1 MSGAGASAPGGNDLA
16 RGALLMLGSAALFA
30 VMGGLIKVVSARL
43 PNEMVVFFR
52 SAAGLVA
59 LIPWIWHRG
68 GWSVL
73 RTEHPRRHLTRA
85 LAGLAAMY
93 CYFYAIAHMPLAEA
107 TLLNYST
114 PLFVPFIAWLWLGEP
129 VGRSLKMALAIGFAG
144 IVFILKPGLSLL
156 TPVALVAAAAGAFAA
171 MAMVSIRRLS
181 RSESTTRIVFYFTV
195 ISTAISAV
203 PLTWSWRTPPPDLW
217 APLIVMGVV
226 ASAAQL
232 MLTRAYA
239 CAPAA
244 QVGPFT
250 YATVVFAALVG
261 WLFWGEIPDA
271 FSVFGALLVAL
282 GGVLAIRFAGR
293 YPPRADIEAS
303 RA

>member
-1 MSGAGASAPGGNDLA
+1 MSATGASAPGQHDLA
-16 RGALLMLGSAALFA
+16 RGALFMLGSAALFA
-30 VMGGLIKVVSARL
+30 AMGGLIKIVSVRL

-52 SAAGLVA
+52 SAVGLLA
-59 LIPWIWHRG
+59 LIPWVWYRG
-68 GWSVL
+68 GLNAL
-73 RTEHPRRHLTRA
+73 RTQHPRRHLMRA

-129 VGRSLKMALAIGFAG
+129 VGRSLKVALAIGFAG
-144 IVFILKPGLSLL
+144 IVLILKPGLSLL
-156 TPVALVAAAAGAFAA
+156 TPVALVAAAAGVFAA
-171 MAMVSIRRLS
+171 VAMVSIRRLS
-181 RSESTTRIVFYFTV
+181 HSESTTRIVFYFTA
-195 ISTAISAV
+195 ISTVISAV
-203 PLTWSWRTPPPDLW
+203 PLAWSWRTPEPGLW
-217 APLIVMGVV
+217 APLISMGVV

-261 WLFWGEIPDA
+261 WLFWAEIPDV

-303 RA
+303 RV